1 MTATRGSALYT
12 DLLSVPVRPT
22 SRENEWFPTGQPSL
36 RKRASRAL
44 SSLIAFCAGVAGACA
59 WWSYGDAT
67 RQMIG
72 NSYPQ
77 LGWFAPRHPA
87 AVHKAPDRIAPTASD
102 APDQRQLDAMLGD
115 DLHAIRLSLDR
126 IVAAQE
132 LIARSID
139 GIATRIVA
147 SQEQMTRRTDQ
158 TATSIAVRQEQ
169 TTRSTDQTAVAI
181 TTRDTDQ
188 TATSIDEAPSKATII
203 TVERQ
208 GNAVSL
214 PPTLPLDMKLTEVKP
229 PQTSSE
235 RDKQLPA
242 AECFPSAAA
251 VLQDQP
257 GSSPSWTLR
266 APGHEG
272 TQCWRAAPR
281 TNGSNDRPSAGDHRR
296 ETMPKE
302 AKTDRTTENGLGL
315 SAPFARYAM
324 PPE

>member
-12 DLLSVPVRPT
+12 DLLPVPVRPT
-22 SRENEWFPTGQPSL
+22 SRENEWFPTGKPSL

-59 WWSYGDAT
+59 WWSYGDVT

-139 GIATRIVA
+139 EIATRIVA
-147 SQEQMTRRTDQ
+147 SQEQMTP
-158 TATSIAVRQEQ
+158 ASEPTSLPGPPWVVELPEPMRGSAEAACDV
-169 TTRSTDQTAVAI
+169 TAVGDALDYPGAPLQDA
-181 TTRDTDQ
+181 RYPCCRRGC
-188 TATSIDEAPSKATII
+188 SAPSVPGCT
-203 TVERQ
+203 
-208 GNAVSL
+208 
-214 PPTLPLDMKLTEVKP
+214 P
-229 PQTSSE
+229 
-235 RDKQLPA
+235 RD
-242 AECFPSAAA
+242 
-251 VLQDQP
+251 
-257 GSSPSWTLR
+257 
-266 APGHEG
+266 
-272 TQCWRAAPR
+272 
-281 TNGSNDRPSAGDHRR
+281 RR
-296 ETMPKE
+296 SM
-302 AKTDRTTENGLGL
+302 R
-315 SAPFARYAM
+315 SH
-324 PPE
+324 